1 MCCGA
6 LPRRRRNIARAQ
18 GAEEVILRA
27 ALPVDLPEISALVAG
42 LVPRH
47 IGGTATAQGLQHL
60 RAYMEP
66 GAVGARLTGI
76 THPPR
81 NPALVA
87 CSRARIVGYGAVR
100 DDTHISQIY
109 VAEDWHRRGIG
120 RALLWGLIAVTR
132 SRHPKASR
140 VTLNATPRAV
150 EFYLRLGFTP
160 LGPWQGWHTGLSLP
174 MVLRLR

>member
-1 MCCGA
+1 
-6 LPRRRRNIARAQ
+6 
-18 GAEEVILRA
+18 
-27 ALPVDLPEISALVAG
+27 

-47 IGGTATAQGLQHL
+47 IGGIATHDGLRRL

-66 GAVGARLTGI
+66 GAIGARLTGVV
-76 THPPR
+76 HPRR
-81 NPALVA
+81 NAALVA
-87 CSRARIVGYGAVR
+87 CSGARIVGYGAVR
-100 DDTHISQIY
+100 NDTHLSQIY

-120 RALLWGLIAVTR
+120 TALLWGLIDVVR
-132 SRHPKASR
+132 RRHPYTAK

-160 LGPWQGWHTGLSLP
+160 LSPWQGWHTGVSLP